1 MSYNKQENV
10 INEEQ
15 IASYLKDVLS
25 RVESD
30 SDPDSLNTLK
40 KLFKKNIPFS
50 RRMYVA
56 AYLVKQANGG
66 YRGNR
71 FNKNDRFSHDRN
83 DRSFDRRNER
93 TQRPSRNDKTEKFA
107 DRSDRTEHAEHS
119 VEHETEHTERAPRVQ
134 IDASLAT
141 TIFIGIGRNR
151 RVYPRDLV
159 GLLVSVAGLDRE
171 RIGDIRVLAN
181 YSFIQLFT
189 EDCEKAIAALNGY
202 DYRGR
207 KLSVS
212 YSRQRE
218 EGDEDN
224 GDSTSADVS
233 NAKSN
238 DTGNVASSNYS
249 APVDNSSNEGS
260 AAVENNSISSD
271 SNDDERIPENVSN
284 DSSSVHSESS
294 EETKIAAEQ
303 KAFASEQKSVPVS
316 KPADV
321 AAEKPFSE
329 TTDDGQ
335 VKSHFGSGNSGSN
348 YLV

>member
-1 MSYNKQENV
+1 MSFNKQENG

-15 IASYLKDVLS
+15 VTSYLKDVLS

-30 SDPDSLNTLK
+30 SDPDTLDTLK

-56 AYLVKQANGG
+56 AHLVRQANSGYNRGG
-66 YRGNR
+66 CFNR
-71 FNKNDRFSHDRN
+71 NDRFSHDRN

-107 DRSDRTEHAEHS
+107 DRTRTEHADD
-119 VEHETEHTERAPRVQ
+119 HEAEHTERAPRVQ

-159 GLLVSVAGLDRE
+159 GLLVSVAGLERE

-212 YSRQRE
+212 YSKQRE
-218 EGDEDN
+218 EGTEDSNEGN
-224 GDSTSADVS
+224 GASDLS

-238 DTGNVASSNYS
+238 DAGNVASSSYS
-249 APVDNSSNEGS
+249 APV
-260 AAVENNSISSD
+260 ENNSSSSY

-284 DSSSVHSESS
+284 DSS
-294 EETKIAAEQ
+294 
-303 KAFASEQKSVPVS
+303 
-316 KPADV
+316 
-321 AAEKPFSE
+321 
-329 TTDDGQ
+329 
-335 VKSHFGSGNSGSN
+335 
-348 YLV
+348 